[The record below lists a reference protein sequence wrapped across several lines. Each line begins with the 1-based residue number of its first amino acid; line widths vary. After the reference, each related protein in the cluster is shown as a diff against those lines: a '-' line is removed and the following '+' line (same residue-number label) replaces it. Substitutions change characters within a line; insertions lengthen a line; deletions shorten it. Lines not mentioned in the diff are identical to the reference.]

1 MYCVVQVT
9 FAIPYIPDGYRRY
22 DFRAFADI
30 LDFMFIMAYDAT
42 GRYSVGPNC
51 PLNEM
56 AKGGFFGGQ
65 HFFKGGLL

>member
-1 MYCVVQVT
+1 MLLQVT

-42 GRYSVGPNC
+42 GRYNVGPNS
-51 PLNEM
+51 PLNKT
-56 AKGGFFGGQ
+56 AKGRFFGGQ
-65 HFFKGGLL
+65 LSYKGGLL